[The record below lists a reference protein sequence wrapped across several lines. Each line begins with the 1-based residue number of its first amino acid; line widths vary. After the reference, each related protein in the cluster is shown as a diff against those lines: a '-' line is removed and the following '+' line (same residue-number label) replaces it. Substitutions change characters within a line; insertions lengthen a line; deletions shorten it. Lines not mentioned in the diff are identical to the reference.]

1 MVMPDV
7 IKTNSDGSA
16 IFSLTALEG
25 PNISFDIIATAE
37 GYAEGKD
44 TFTVNVDTSQR
55 MFDAIDL
62 ELPKCIIYI
71 LIGGILMVVVLVFM
85 FLKKSKTD
93 LEEEWED
100 EEEI

>member
-25 PNISFDIIATAE
+25 PNISFYIIATAE
-37 GYAEGKD
+37 GYAEGKN

>member
-1 MVMPDV
+1 MPDV

-25 PNISFDIIATAE
+25 PNISFYIIATAE

-44 TFTVNVDTSQR
+44 TFIVNVDTSQR

-71 LIGGILMVVVLVFM
+71 LIGGILMVVVFM